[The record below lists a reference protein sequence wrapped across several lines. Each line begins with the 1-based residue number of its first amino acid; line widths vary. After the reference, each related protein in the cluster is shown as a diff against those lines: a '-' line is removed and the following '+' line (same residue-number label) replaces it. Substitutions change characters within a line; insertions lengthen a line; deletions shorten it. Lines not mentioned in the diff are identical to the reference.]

1 MATLL
6 ENERTQ
12 ETLLTKEA
20 ELHNAQIKERYRRL
34 AAAEERQFGEDTT
47 QNATDYTV
55 RASVLAPE
63 RPVFTSPSFEEVPK
77 VEQTPQVTEFVR
89 ERIESPV
96 FTTDKFNGVQEEVVT
111 AQPVQAPVEIP
122 FAGQAPTMA
131 VSVSQETQYSL
142 SRMAKM
148 VMAAFAAV
156 VVMMLT
162 VICINT
168 QIINQKTMQLRN
180 LEEQRAELMEQNAEI
195 QRRIDEAR
203 SEETIKEYAL
213 SQGMIER

>member
-12 ETLLTKEA
+12 EMLATKEA
-20 ELHNAQIKERYRRL
+20 QLHNAQIKERYRRL
-34 AAAEERQFGEDTT
+34 RDAEERQFSENTI

-63 RPVFTSPSFEEVPK
+63 KPVFISPSFEEVPK

-96 FTTDKFNGVQEEVVT
+96 FTTDKFNGVQEES
-111 AQPVQAPVEIP
+111 AISQAPIEIP
-122 FAGQAPTMA
+122 FAAQAPTMA
-131 VSVSQETQYSL
+131 VSVSQEAQYSL

-168 QIINQKTMQLRN
+168 QIINQKTLKLRN
-180 LEEQRAELMEQNAEI
+180 LEEQRTELTERNEEI
-195 QRRIDEAR
+195 QRRIEEAR